1 MTYGHLLKDSR
12 QEGVAQKRVLLELP
26 ESSGSKAGQLVELK
40 TLTYSLYGPVVDFSE
55 GVSPKVEITAKAEV

>member
-12 QEGVAQKRVLLELP
+12 PEGVPQKRVLLKLP

-40 TLTYSLYGPVVDFSE
+40 KLTYSLYGPVVDFSE
-55 GVSPKVEITAKAEV
+55 GVSAKAEMPPKAEV